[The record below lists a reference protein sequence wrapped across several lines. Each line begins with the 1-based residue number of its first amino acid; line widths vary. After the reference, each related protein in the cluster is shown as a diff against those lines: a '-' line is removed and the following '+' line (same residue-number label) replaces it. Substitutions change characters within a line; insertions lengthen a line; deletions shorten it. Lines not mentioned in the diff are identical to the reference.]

1 VVEKADRK
9 EKTYEISEEVVRK
22 WSQVLGLSK

>member
-1 VVEKADRK
+1 VVERTGPK
-9 EKTYEISEEVVRK
+9 EKTYELAEHVIKK